1 MTVVLLLL
9 LIAAVVLGIIGWVVK
24 GLLWLFVIGLLLFMA
39 GLVFWGVVLGRG
51 HGMRSHR

>member
-9 LIAAVVLGIIGWVVK
+9 IAAIVLGIIGWVVE
-24 GLLWLFVIGLLLFMA
+24 GLLWLFVIGVLLFMA
-39 GLVFWGVVLGRG
+39 DLVFSGVLLGRG